1 MMTRELIIEG
11 QRVDLADSTDITL
24 EYASNVLSGGSG
36 KINLSRSYTIKL
48 PKTARNARIL
58 DDPGSPAHAS
68 AGVRRFLEARYYQ
81 NGIDLLGEAQAYM
94 LQTTEDAY
102 ELALVWNALPELQ
115 ALSEGTQT
123 INDLQ
128 GLPVLTWIGQNGATP
143 DYTGGSSDDVLFAW
157 YDSGLGGHAYP
168 EVNAGTHPCASA
180 AYLIGQILEQAGVP
194 YTVSSQRVKAALSN
208 MYIVAAPSHKPNRE
222 MEIASGSSQNVR
234 TYFYGTLWPHGGPL
248 EYWAGSAPASWANG
262 WDSTVGETNQGA
274 RFFRGASAE
283 HRVHINLRAP
293 EGVDLSEAYLVVKA
307 TDGAGAA
314 ISQYADLLRVY
325 FMHDGA
331 SYYVS
336 QDVQINLS
344 EWADYYIS
352 LEGLTPDTNVA
363 FSKYDA
369 SLPFIASNRV
379 HPVIDIAYD
388 NRFPL
393 AGNLPDIK
401 QWDFVKACL
410 VLAGAVPVI
419 QNGELLVMGY
429 DEAFDKADAYDWT
442 EKVTGTE
449 AVAYSAQE
457 WARKN
462 VISYERE
469 DGMPLSFD
477 PDASIEVQDS
487 TLAQSREL
495 YKLPFAATQYS
506 SIIHYE
512 VTDEGAA
519 EDIDIEPRIMRLR
532 VGTDTSGASRYELV
546 FAPELYG
553 EGLKA
558 AYYAELQEVVR
569 VPVILTLHVRL
580 HELDL
585 ATLDLRRPVYL
596 RQYGHYYSIIKVQTS
611 GDVCKVELI
620 QIP

>member
-24 EYASNVLSGGSG
+24 EYASNVLGGGSG

-48 PKTARNARIL
+48 PKTTRNARVL

-68 AGVRRFLEARYYQ
+68 TGVRRFLEARYYQ

-115 ALSEGTQT
+115 ALSEGAQT

-208 MYIVAAPSHKPNRE
+208 MYIVAAPSHKPSRE
-222 MEIASGSSQNVR
+222 MEIASGSVCNNLSMSTGQV
-234 TYFYGTLWPHGGPL
+234 TLLFSVTKAGWDAPIIGTTTNSGQTGDVKTMHV
-248 EYWAGSAPASWANG
+248 ACNIKAPAGLDLTDAYISVKGFAAEGNI
-262 WDSTVGETNQGA
+262 VNQE
-274 RFFRGASAE
+274 AE
-283 HRVHINLRAP
+283 L
-293 EGVDLSEAYLVVKA
+293 E
-307 TDGAGAA
+307 
-314 ISQYADLLRVY
+314 RVY
-325 FMHDGA
+325 FMRGEDGA
-331 SYYVS
+331 FAVTTELDVDVS
-336 QDVQINLS
+336 AWERFAIHAAGVPGGTVFAS
-344 EWADYYIS
+344 ADSAAPPLI
-352 LEGLTPDTNVA
+352 VW
-363 FSKYDA
+363 
-369 SLPFIASNRV
+369 RV
-379 HPVIDIAYD
+379 HPAIDIAYD

-419 QNGELLVMGY
+419 QNGKLLVMGY

-442 EKVTGTE
+442 EKATGTE

-477 PDASIEVQDS
+477 PDASLEVQDS

-495 YKLPFAATQYS
+495 YKLPFAATQYG
-506 SIIHYE
+506 SIIHYN
-512 VTDEGAA
+512 VTDEGEA
-519 EDIDIEPRIMRLR
+519 EDIDIEPRVMRLR
-532 VGTDTSGASRYELV
+532 VGADASGASRYELV

-558 AYYAELQEVVR
+558 TYYTELQEVVR

>member
-24 EYASNVLSGGSG
+24 EYASNVLGGGSG

-68 AGVRRFLEARYYQ
+68 TGVRRFLEARYYQ

-115 ALSEGTQT
+115 ALSEGAQT

-208 MYIVAAPSHKPNRE
+208 MYIVAAPSHKPSRE
-222 MEIASGSSQNVR
+222 MEIASGSVCNNLSMSTGQV
-234 TYFYGTLWPHGGPL
+234 TLLFSVTKAGWDAPIIGTTTNSGQTGDVKTMHV
-248 EYWAGSAPASWANG
+248 ACNIKAPAGLDLTDAYISVKGFAA
-262 WDSTVGETNQGA
+262 VGNIVNQE
-274 RFFRGASAE
+274 AE
-283 HRVHINLRAP
+283 L
-293 EGVDLSEAYLVVKA
+293 E
-307 TDGAGAA
+307 
-314 ISQYADLLRVY
+314 RVY
-325 FMHDGA
+325 FMRGDDGA
-331 SYYVS
+331 FAVTAELDVDVS
-336 QDVQINLS
+336 AWERFAIHAAGVPGGTVFTS
-344 EWADYYIS
+344 ADSAAPPLI
-352 LEGLTPDTNVA
+352 VW
-363 FSKYDA
+363 
-369 SLPFIASNRV
+369 RV
-379 HPVIDIAYD
+379 HPAIDIAYD

-495 YKLPFAATQYS
+495 YKLPFAATQYG
-506 SIIHYE
+506 SIIHYN

-519 EDIDIEPRIMRLR
+519 EDIDIEPRVMRLR
-532 VGTDTSGASRYELV
+532 VGADASGASRYELV
-546 FAPELYG
+546 FGPELYG

-558 AYYAELQEVVR
+558 TYYAELQEVVR

>member
-11 QRVDLADSTDITL
+11 QRVDLADNTDITL
-24 EYASNVLSGGSG
+24 EYASNVLGGGSG

-48 PKTARNARIL
+48 PKTTRNARIL

-68 AGVRRFLEARYYQ
+68 TGVRRFLEARYYQ

-123 INDLQ
+123 INGLQ
-128 GLPVLTWIGQNGATP
+128 GLPVLTWIGRNGATP
-143 DYTGGSSDDVLFAW
+143 DYTGGGSDDVLFAW

-168 EVNAGTHPCASA
+168 ELNAATHPSASA
-180 AYLIGQILEQAGVP
+180 AYLIGQVLEQAGVP
-194 YTVSSQRVKAALSN
+194 YTVSSQRVRAALSN
-208 MYIVAAPSHKPNRE
+208 MYIVAAPSHKPDRAMEIESGSVCNNLSMSTGQVTLLFSVTRAGWDAPITGATTNSGQTGDVKTMHVACNIKAPAGLDLTDAYISVKGFAAEGNLVNRE
-222 MEIASGSSQNVR
+222 AE
-234 TYFYGTLWPHGGPL
+234 L
-248 EYWAGSAPASWANG
+248 E
-262 WDSTVGETNQGA
+262 
-274 RFFRGASAE
+274 
-283 HRVHINLRAP
+283 
-293 EGVDLSEAYLVVKA
+293 
-307 TDGAGAA
+307 
-314 ISQYADLLRVY
+314 RVY
-325 FMHDGA
+325 FMRGEDGA
-331 SYYVS
+331 FAVTAELDVDVS
-336 QDVQINLS
+336 AWERFAIHAAGVPGGTVFTS
-344 EWADYYIS
+344 ADS
-352 LEGLTPDTNVA
+352 AAPPLMVW
-363 FSKYDA
+363 
-369 SLPFIASNRV
+369 RV
-379 HPVIDIAYD
+379 HPTIDIAYD

-419 QNGELLVMGY
+419 QNGELLIMGY

-477 PDASIEVQDS
+477 PDASIEVQDG

-495 YKLPFAATQYS
+495 YKLPFAATQYG
-506 SIIHYE
+506 SIIHYD
-512 VTDEGAA
+512 VTDEGVA

-546 FAPELYG
+546 FGPELYG

-558 AYYAELQEVVR
+558 TYYAELQEVVR

>member
-24 EYASNVLSGGSG
+24 EYASNVLGGGSG

-68 AGVRRFLEARYYQ
+68 TGVRRFLDARYYQ

-143 DYTGGSSDDVLFAW
+143 DYTGGGSDDVLFAW

-208 MYIVAAPSHKPNRE
+208 MYIVAAPSHKPSRE
-222 MEIASGSSQNVR
+222 MEIASGSVCNNLSMSTGQV
-234 TYFYGTLWPHGGPL
+234 TLLFSVTKAGWDAPIIGTTTNSGQTGDVKTMHV
-248 EYWAGSAPASWANG
+248 ACNIKAPAGLDLTDAYISVKGFAAAGNI
-262 WDSTVGETNQGA
+262 VNQE
-274 RFFRGASAE
+274 AE
-283 HRVHINLRAP
+283 L
-293 EGVDLSEAYLVVKA
+293 E
-307 TDGAGAA
+307 
-314 ISQYADLLRVY
+314 RVY
-325 FMHDGA
+325 FMRGEDGA
-331 SYYVS
+331 FSVTAELDVDVS
-336 QDVQINLS
+336 AWERFAIHAAGVPGGTVFTS
-344 EWADYYIS
+344 ADSAAPPLI
-352 LEGLTPDTNVA
+352 VW
-363 FSKYDA
+363 
-369 SLPFIASNRV
+369 RV
-379 HPVIDIAYD
+379 HPAIDIAYD

-477 PDASIEVQDS
+477 PDASLEVQDS

-506 SIIHYE
+506 SIIHYD

-558 AYYAELQEVVR
+558 TYYAELQEVVR